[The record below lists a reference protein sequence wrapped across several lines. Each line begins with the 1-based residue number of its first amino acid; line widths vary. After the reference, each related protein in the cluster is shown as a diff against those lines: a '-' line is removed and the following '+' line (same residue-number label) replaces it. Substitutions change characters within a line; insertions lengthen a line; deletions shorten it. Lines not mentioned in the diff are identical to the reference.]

1 MIKLTNYIVA
11 VLLCLIVTQANA
23 QDKDSLDVSGKKAE
37 LERYESYKKIVEKQE
52 KDGLKIEIE
61 TINKKLDAGTITVKQ
76 AEDLKKIA
84 AENRALNIKNRT
96 AIIDNKIAL
105 IERDSNWEE
114 NDKENR
120 ISILIGGGEKE
131 LLGVKGKKSPPK
143 YDIRTGNQLLV
154 AAGFNNAI
162 IEGQSFNS
170 TPYENLGSGFI
181 ELGWNW
187 QTRLAKNSNFARI
200 KYGFS
205 LQWNKLNLKEDQFF
219 VQNGDVTSI
228 EKSAVELKKS
238 EFRTTNLVFPVYFE
252 FGPYKKVEK
261 KDRIRYHS
269 RNHFKFGIGGF
280 GGIRLQTQQKL
291 KYKEDGDRV
300 KQKIRRNY
308 NTSPFVYGVG
318 AYVGVGDF
326 ALYAKYDLNPLF
338 KNQDVKQNNISL
350 GIRMD
355 FD

>member
-23 QDKDSLDVSGKKAE
+23 QDSLEISGKQAE
-37 LERYESYKKIVEKQE
+37 LARFESYKKQVEQNE
-52 KDGLKIEIE
+52 KDALKIEIE
-61 TINKKLDAGTITVKQ
+61 GINDKLDSGAITNEEADKLKQ
-76 AEDLKKIA
+76 EA
-84 AENRALNIKNRT
+84 AEKRALNIKNKV
-96 AIIDNKIAL
+96 AIIDNQMAI
-105 IERDSNWEE
+105 IERDDNWEE
-114 NDKENR
+114 NTISENR
-120 ISILIGGGEKE
+120 IAITIGGGEKE
-131 LLGVKGKKSPPK
+131 LLGIKGKRTPPK
-143 YDIRTGNQLLV
+143 YDIRTTNQLLV

-170 TPYENLGSGFI
+170 SPYENLGSGFI

-205 LQWNKLNLKEDQFF
+205 FQWNKLNLKEDQFF

-228 EKSAVELKKS
+228 EKSPVELKKS

-252 FGPYKKVEK
+252 FGPSNKVEK
-261 KDRIRYHS
+261 KRTVRYQTWDK
-269 RNHFKFGIGGF
+269 FKFGIGGF

-300 KQKIRRNY
+300 KQKTRRSY